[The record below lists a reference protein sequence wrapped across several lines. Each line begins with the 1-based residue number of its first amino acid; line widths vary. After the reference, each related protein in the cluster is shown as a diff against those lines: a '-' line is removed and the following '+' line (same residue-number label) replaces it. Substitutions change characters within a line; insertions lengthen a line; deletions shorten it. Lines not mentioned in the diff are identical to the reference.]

1 MSPPL
6 PNPIPKDALV
16 VTMISSLLFVPSWD
30 PEWWEGGAQG
40 GLDLSSTAPCIYYM
54 RGGGIDQCVMVIIAE
69 GQPGVISWS
78 VGGYQPGRGIFD
90 IFECD

>member
-1 MSPPL
+1 MY
-6 PNPIPKDALV
+6 
-16 VTMISSLLFVPSWD
+16 LLY
-30 PEWWEGGAQG
+30 EG
-40 GLDLSSTAPCIYYM
+40 
-54 RGGGIDQCVMVIIAE
+54 GGGIDQCVMVIIAE